1 VQGSQLCATPF
12 GIDVVGLTVAVALV
26 GAAVGGYT
34 ARQRKAEAE
43 KLNEQLRKINASLRR
58 QTRAG
63 RLHSGLLLLLLLLFS
78 VFLHQSPY
86 YPSVYYQ
93 YH

>member
-1 VQGSQLCATPF
+1 MLKGSQLCATPF
-12 GIDVVGLTVAVALV
+12 GIDVVGVTVFVALV

-43 KLNEQLRKINASLRR
+43 KLNEQLRKINASLRQ

-63 RLHSGLLLLLLLLFS
+63 ECFAPR
-78 VFLHQSPY
+78 
-86 YPSVYYQ
+86 
-93 YH
+93 

>member
-1 VQGSQLCATPF
+1 
-12 GIDVVGLTVAVALV
+12 VGLTVFVALV

-43 KLNEQLRKINASLRR
+43 KLNEQLRKINASLRQ

-63 RLHSGLLLLLLLLFS
+63 GLL
-78 VFLHQSPY
+78 
-86 YPSVYYQ
+86 PSSAVGGCIPC
-93 YH
+93 

>member
-1 VQGSQLCATPF
+1 MLQGSQLCATPF
-12 GIDVVGLTVAVALV
+12 GIDVVGVTVFVALV

-43 KLNEQLRKINASLRR
+43 KLNEQLRKINASLRQ

-63 RLHSGLLLLLLLLFS
+63 ESAGAGLLA
-78 VFLHQSPY
+78 
-86 YPSVYYQ
+86 
-93 YH
+93 